1 MRVSREQAARNRERV
16 LKVASRLFRE
26 RGFEGVSVAELMRAA
41 GLTHGG
47 FYGQFSSKEDL
58 MAQACE
64 QSLVGSLE
72 RWSRPTADAPES
84 PLQAIAAHY
93 LSVDHRDHPGTGCL
107 LAALGTET
115 SRQAAPFRRAVTAC
129 VRSLVA
135 ALARFVSGRSEA
147 ARRERALATF
157 ASLVGAMVLA
167 RAVDDTHLS
176 DEILAAVSAT
186 VAGLGRSRGSTG
198 PDRPE
203 DQ

>member
-16 LKVASRLFRE
+16 LEVASRLFRE

-64 QSLVGSLE
+64 RSLAGSLE
-72 RWSRPTADAPES
+72 RWSRLAADAPEG

-93 LSVDHRDHPGTGCL
+93 LSVAHRDHPGTGCL
-107 LAALGTET
+107 LSALGTEA
-115 SRQAAPFRRAVTAC
+115 SRQAAPVRRAVTAS

-135 ALARFVSGRSEA
+135 TLARFVSGRSEA

-167 RAVDDTHLS
+167 RAVDDADLS
-176 DEILAAVSAT
+176 DEILATVSAT
-186 VAGLGRSRGSTG
+186 VAGLGRSRGSIG